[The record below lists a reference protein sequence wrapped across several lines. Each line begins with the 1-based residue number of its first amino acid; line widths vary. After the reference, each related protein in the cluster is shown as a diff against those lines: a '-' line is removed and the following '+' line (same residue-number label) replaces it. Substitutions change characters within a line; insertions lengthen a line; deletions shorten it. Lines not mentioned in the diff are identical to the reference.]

1 MRACGIR
8 PHRTSMI
15 VTIFAVVGLALACT
29 CRLPAGVAP
38 SPTPYPTYTPYDT
51 YTPVPTLDPPT
62 DLPPT
67 GTPPPTATE
76 TPKPTRTRTPTPT
89 VTPWALIVTMFD
101 PIFPTNDLVL
111 EDVFL
116 STQGEVIARVA
127 NQPAGGFNGSVTYQV
142 FADGVLVAT
151 RSEGIPHG
159 SQAFWSGYKVVG
171 QQSIRVV
178 LDSGG
183 AYWEANEG
191 NNEKTKTCSAAAT
204 ACW

>member
-1 MRACGIR
+1 
-8 PHRTSMI
+8 
-15 VTIFAVVGLALACT
+15 
-29 CRLPAGVAP
+29 
-38 SPTPYPTYTPYDT
+38 
-51 YTPVPTLDPPT
+51 
-62 DLPPT
+62 
-67 GTPPPTATE
+67 
-76 TPKPTRTRTPTPT
+76 
-89 VTPWALIVTMFD
+89 MFV

-127 NQPAGGFNGSVTYQV
+127 NQPSGGFSGSVNYQV

-171 QQSIRVV
+171 QQTIRVV
-178 LDSGG
+178 LDSAG

-191 NNEKTKTCSAAAT
+191 NNEKTKTCNAASS

>member
-1 MRACGIR
+1 MSACGIR
-8 PHRTSMI
+8 SHRASMI
-15 VTIFAVVGLALACT
+15 VTGFTVVALALACT
-29 CRLPAGVAP
+29 CRLPAGAAP

-51 YTPVPTLDPPT
+51 YTPQPTLAPPT
-62 DLPPT
+62 FPPPSE
-67 GTPPPTATE
+67 TPPPLATE
-76 TPKPTRTRTPTPT
+76 PPKPTKTRTPTPT
-89 VTPWALIVTMFD
+89 VTPWAVVLTLFI

-127 NQPAGGFNGSVTYQV
+127 NQPTGGFNGSVTYQV

-159 SQAFWSGYKVVG
+159 SQAFWSGYTVVG
-171 QQSIRVV
+171 QQTIRVV
-178 LDSGG
+178 LDSDG

-191 NNEKTKTCSAAAT
+191 NNEKTKTCNAASS

>member
-1 MRACGIR
+1 MSTCGTR
-8 PHRTSMI
+8 PPRTSI
-15 VTIFAVVGLALACT
+15 IFTGFAVVALALACT
-29 CRLPAGVAP
+29 CRLPAGATP
-38 SPTPYPTYTPYDT
+38 SPTPYPTYTPYAT
-51 YTPVPTLDPPT
+51 YTPVPTLLPPT

-76 TPKPTRTRTPTPT
+76 PPPPTKTRTPTPT
-89 VTPWALIVTMFD
+89 VTPWAVVLTLFI

-127 NQPAGGFNGSVTYQV
+127 NQPAGGFVGAVTYQV

-151 RSEGIPHG
+151 RGEGIPHG
-159 SQAFWSGYKVVG
+159 SQAFWSGYTVVG
-171 QQSIRVV
+171 QQTIRVV

-183 AYWEANEG
+183 AWWEANEG

>member
-1 MRACGIR
+1 MNACGVR
-8 PHRTSMI
+8 SHRTVLLI
-15 VTIFAVVGLALACT
+15 TGITVVALALACT
-29 CRLPAGVAP
+29 CRLPAGVPP

-51 YTPVPTLDPPT
+51 YTPLPTLPPPT
-62 DLPPT
+62 NPPLT
-67 GTPPPTATE
+67 DTPPPTFTN
-76 TPKPTRTRTPTPT
+76 TPKPTKTPTPT
-89 VTPWALIVTMFD
+89 VTPWALIVTMFV

-127 NQPAGGFNGSVTYQV
+127 NQPTGGFNGSVTYQV

-159 SQAFWSGYKVVG
+159 SQAFWSGYTVVG
-171 QQSIRVV
+171 QQTIRVV

-183 AYWEANEG
+183 AWWEANEG